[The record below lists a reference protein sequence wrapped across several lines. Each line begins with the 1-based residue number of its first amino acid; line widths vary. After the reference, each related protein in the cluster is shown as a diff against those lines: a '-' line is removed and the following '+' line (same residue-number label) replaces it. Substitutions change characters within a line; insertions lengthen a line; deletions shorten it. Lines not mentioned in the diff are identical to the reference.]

1 MIGSRILTDDNDCIR
16 FIEVVEGYG
25 PLADADRFAQRRTA
39 RLVTHVRTIR
49 QIVRA
54 KLAYEELI
62 QKSRFVAGAAGSVK
76 DRLIRVVERV
86 ELSGEQLE
94 RVVPTHRFVVSR
106 IAMQQHRVRES
117 SLRVQP
123 LIRLLSEL
131 LNPHFLKNSGVT
143 RLVVASS
150 ATCLA
155 PFSQNSKCDRC
166 LSGSGHAQP
175 GQSMPP
181 D

>member
-1 MIGSRILTDDNDCIR
+1 MSLSRILTNEKYCIS

-49 QIVRA
+49 QIVCA

-62 QKSRFVAGAAGSVK
+62 QKSRLVASAGGSEK
-76 DRLIRVVERV
+76 DRLIRVVEQV

-106 IAMQQHRVRES
+106 IAMQQHRMRES

-123 LIRLLSEL
+123 LIRLLRKL
-131 LNPHFLKNSGVT
+131 
-143 RLVVASS
+143 
-150 ATCLA
+150 
-155 PFSQNSKCDRC
+155 
-166 LSGSGHAQP
+166 
-175 GQSMPP
+175 
-181 D
+181 